1 MWTIISN
8 FANRYGSDEKASEPY
23 RQKATED
30 DNSYISRNDYP
41 M

>member
-8 FANRYGSDEKASEPY
+8 FANRYGSDEKVSEPY
-23 RQKATED
+23 RQKVTED

-41 M
+41 T